1 MREPTERGA
10 SASYLLDIV
19 RRADR
24 PRYVATLFV
33 PQDAREDLFAL
44 YAFAAEIARIPDAV
58 SDPALGEIR
67 LVWWRER
74 LEGRAA
80 EGGEGSPILQA
91 LFGAVERRRLPIP
104 AIVRLVEARSVDLY
118 ADPPADVEALEA
130 LLGET
135 ESALF
140 QLAGLVLG
148 AKGPE
153 IADASGHAG
162 IAYGL
167 NRRLAH
173 FSHDRRRGRCILP
186 LTILARHGLTAA
198 DTFVQ
203 TPPPALA
210 GAISEAA
217 GLARAHLDKARV
229 ALRGVPPPVRPAFLP
244 LAVVAPSLHR
254 IDGRLRRGE
263 EPDGQVSNLATLAR
277 ITWAAMRSDRRR
289 SR

>member
-10 SASYLLDIV
+10 SASYLQDIV

-24 PRYVATLFV
+24 PRYVATLFA

-44 YAFAAEIARIPDAV
+44 YAFAAEIARIPDTV

-67 LVWWRER
+67 FAWWRER
-74 LEGRAA
+74 LEGGAA
-80 EGGEGSPILQA
+80 EGGEGSPVLQA
-91 LFGAVERRRLPIP
+91 VFGAAERRRLPVP
-104 AIVRLVEARSVDLY
+104 ALVRLVEARAVDLY
-118 ADPPADVEALEA
+118 ADPPSDVESLEA

-140 QLAGLVLG
+140 QLAGLILG

-167 NRRLAH
+167 NRRLAR
-173 FSHDRRRGRCILP
+173 FAHDRRRGRCILP
-186 LTILARHGLTAA
+186 VTILARHGLTAA
-198 DTFVQ
+198 DIFVQ

-210 GAISEAA
+210 GAISEAVQ
-217 GLARAHLDKARV
+217 LSRAHLAKAKV
-229 ALRGVPPPVRPAFLP
+229 ALLAVPSPVRPAFLP

-254 IDGRLRRGE
+254 IDARLRSGE
-263 EPDGQVSNLATLAR
+263 DPDGQVSNLTTLAR

-289 SR
+289 SL

>member
-19 RRADR
+19 RRTDR
-24 PRYVATLFV
+24 PRYVATLFA

-67 LVWWRER
+67 LAWWRER

-80 EGGEGSPILQA
+80 EGGEGSPVLQA
-91 LFGAVERRRLPIP
+91 LFGAVERRRLPVP
-104 AIVRLVEARSVDLY
+104 ALVRLVEARSVDLY

-148 AKGPE
+148 AKGLD

-167 NRRLAH
+167 NRRLAR
-173 FSHDRRRGRCILP
+173 FAHDRRRGRCILP

-198 DTFVQ
+198 DIFVQ
-203 TPPPALA
+203 TPPSALA

-217 GLARAHLDKARV
+217 GLARAHLAKANV
-229 ALRGVPPPVRPAFLP
+229 ALRAVPPPVRPAFLP
-244 LAVVAPSLHR
+244 LAVVPPSLHR
-254 IDGRLRRGE
+254 IDVRLRRGAD
-263 EPDGQVSNLATLAR
+263 PDGQVSNLATLVR
-277 ITWAAMRSDRRR
+277 ITWAVMRSDGRR

>member
-1 MREPTERGA
+1 
-10 SASYLLDIV
+10 V

-24 PRYVATLFV
+24 PRYVATLFA

-67 LVWWRER
+67 LAWWRER
-74 LEGRAA
+74 LEGGAA

-91 LFGAVERRRLPIP
+91 LFGSVERRRLPVS
-104 AIVRLVEARSVDLY
+104 ALVRLVEARAADLY

-130 LLGET
+130 LLGES

-167 NRRLAH
+167 NRRLAR
-173 FSHDRRRGRCILP
+173 FSQDRRRGRCILP

-198 DTFVQ
+198 DIFVQ

-217 GLARAHLDKARV
+217 GLARAHLAKAKV
-229 ALRGVPPPVRPAFLP
+229 ALRGVQSPVRPAFLP
-244 LAVVAPSLHR
+244 LAVVSPSLHR
-254 IDGRLRRGE
+254 IDARLRRGE
-263 EPDGQVSNLATLAR
+263 DPDGQLSNLATLAR

-289 SR
+289 SL